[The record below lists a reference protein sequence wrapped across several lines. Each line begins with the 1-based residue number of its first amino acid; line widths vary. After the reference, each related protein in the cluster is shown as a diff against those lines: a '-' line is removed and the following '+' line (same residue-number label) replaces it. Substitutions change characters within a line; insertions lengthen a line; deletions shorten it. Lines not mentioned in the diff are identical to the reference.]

1 MRYNSTDRTEKI
13 LKSRKGFTLVELI
26 VVLVI
31 LAILAAILVPQLLG
45 WIDQARVKQD
55 MINARNCMQAM
66 QGELTK
72 MYAFYKEGQ
81 ASGVSIKGKSNQEHA
96 TVFPGVY
103 GTNNNGDVAI
113 NGTEY
118 AKKILTTADEDP
130 YLFVVGL
137 GNRERYDTGNNS
149 DLHKAYTCYVGIYMK
164 NEDSTPLYFDGFEW
178 TTKYLEK
185 DTGDYAD
192 PNGVF
197 KGNGNEMR
205 STGVFIQYYFVA
217 NKTGY
222 TYDGKGK
229 GSIWNYIRELSDSK
243 KKS

>member
-1 MRYNSTDRTEKI
+1 MRNDCNGRTKTI

-45 WIDQARVKQD
+45 WIDNARVKQD
-55 MINARNCMQAM
+55 MINARNCMTAM
-66 QGELTK
+66 QAELTK

-81 ASGVSIKGKSNQEHA
+81 ASGISIKDKPDQQHA

-113 NGTEY
+113 NGSEY
-118 AKKILTTADEDP
+118 AKKILDTADEDP
-130 YLFVVGL
+130 YLFVVGM

-149 DLHKAYTCYVGIYMK
+149 DLHKAYTCYVAIYMK

-178 TTKYLEK
+178 TTNYLEK

-197 KGNGNEMR
+197 TGSGNLMR
-205 STGVFIQYYFVA
+205 STGIYIQYYFVA

-229 GSIWNYIRELSDSK
+229 GSIWNHLRTLSNSK
-243 KKS
+243 KKK